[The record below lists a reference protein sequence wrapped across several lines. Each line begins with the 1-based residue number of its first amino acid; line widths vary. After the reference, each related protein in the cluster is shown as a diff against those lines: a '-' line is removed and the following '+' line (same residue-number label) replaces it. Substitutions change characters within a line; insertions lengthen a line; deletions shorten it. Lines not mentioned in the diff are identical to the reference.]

1 MKLGLILGGILW
13 AVIIQGLTG
22 CAAFEMY
29 GGVRRVDTIET
40 RQVTT
45 APKVG
50 LSDAVYDW
58 LFVDH
63 SKEGKA

>member
-1 MKLGLILGGILW
+1 MRLAILLGGILW
-13 AVIIQGLTG
+13 AVIIQVVTG

-29 GGVRRVDTIET
+29 GGIRRVDTIET

-58 LFVDH
+58 LFVNH
-63 SKEGKA
+63 EGKEKA

>member
-1 MKLGLILGGILW
+1 MKAGLILGGILW
-13 AVIIQGLTG
+13 AVIIQTVTG

-29 GGVRRVDTIET
+29 GGIRRVDTIET

-58 LFVDH
+58 LFVNH
-63 SKEGKA
+63 EGKEKA

>member
-1 MKLGLILGGILW
+1 MKAGILFSLAVW
-13 AVIIQGLTG
+13 SVIIHFVTG

-45 APKVG
+45 APKMG
-50 LSDAVYDW
+50 MADAVYDW
-58 LFVDH
+58 LFVNHED
-63 SKEGKA
+63 KKA

>member
-1 MKLGLILGGILW
+1 MRLGILLGGILW
-13 AVIIQGLTG
+13 AVIIQTVTG

-45 APKVG
+45 APKTG

-58 LFVDH
+58 LFVNH
-63 SKEGKA
+63 EGGKKA